1 MIRVEDVRF
10 SYAQGHADAS
20 PYGPTLDADAVS
32 SAPAVLVLD
41 DLSFEV
47 PAGTLTVLCGASGS
61 GKSSALRLLNG
72 LVPNFHHGDLTG
84 VVEVAGVDV
93 PATDLLEAGR
103 TTATVFQNPRTQ
115 FFTADV
121 RSELAF
127 RDENYGL
134 DPAEIQ
140 RRSVAAARQVGIENL
155 LDRGL
160 RQLSGGEL
168 QKVACAQAIA
178 AGTSVLLFDEPTSN
192 LSPAAIAEFAQLL
205 GRLKAQGHAIV
216 VAEHRLYFLRDL
228 ADQVLQLDHGRV
240 HDRWSGDEFRAL
252 SESSAVALG
261 LRTLRA
267 PAALAALLVAEHA
280 DAVVADHAGSGP
292 SRLADERGELPR
304 EIASRS
310 NRAQEEP
317 RQPGA
322 STPEHGLVLDTV
334 RFRYGRHG
342 VLDIP
347 HLEFPRGQVSV
358 IVGANGVG
366 KTTLARVICGL
377 AAEDRGSS
385 VRLDGVRVFPKARMA
400 RSGMVM
406 QDVHRQL
413 FCDSVADEVRLGL
426 DAQARDEVD
435 IDALLQRFD
444 LADLAERHPLSL
456 SGGQKQRVVIA
467 AAVARQPQ
475 ICVFDEPTSGVD
487 RRHLRAIAE
496 CLRELAEAGTVVI
509 VITHDPELIDACA
522 DRIVT
527 ISRLG
532 DEHPDGQSIHITEV
546 SRSRSEHA
554 G

>member
-1 MIRVEDVRF
+1 MVNDRGETKTSIRVADVRF
-10 SYAQGHADAS
+10 SYTQGRTGAS
-20 PYGPTLDADAVS
+20 PYGPVVDEQPQQ
-32 SAPAVLVLD
+32 PAALVLD

-47 PAGTLTVLCGASGS
+47 PVGTLTVLCGASGS

-72 LVPNFHHGDLTG
+72 LVPNFHEGRLDGT
-84 VVEVAGVDV
+84 VQVAGVDV
-93 PATDLLEAGR
+93 PSVDLSEAGR

-140 RRSVAAARQVGIENL
+140 RRSVAAACEVGIENL

-192 LSPAAIAEFAQLL
+192 LSPAAIAEFSQLL

-252 SESSAVALG
+252 SESSAAALG

-292 SRLADERGELPR
+292 SRPAAENHAGDPER
-304 EIASRS
+304 
-310 NRAQEEP
+310 
-317 RQPGA
+317 
-322 STPEHGLVLDTV
+322 GLVLDAV
-334 RFRYGRHG
+334 RFRYGRHD

-366 KTTLARVICGL
+366 KSTLARVICGL
-377 AAEDRGSS
+377 AAEDRGSGI
-385 VRLDGVRVFPKARMA
+385 RLDGRRVSPKMRMA

-426 DAQARDEVD
+426 DSQARDEVD

-444 LADLAERHPLSL
+444 LAELADRHPLSL

-467 AAVARQPQ
+467 AALAKQPQ
-475 ICVFDEPTSGVD
+475 VCVFDEPTSGVD

-522 DRIVT
+522 DRLVAIG
-527 ISRLG
+527 RLS
-532 DEHPDGQSIHITEV
+532 DEHPCGQSIHITEL
-546 SRSRSEHA
+546 SRNRSDHA
-554 G
+554 D

>member
-20 PYGPTLDADAVS
+20 PYGPALDADAIS
-32 SAPAVLVLD
+32 KTPAVLVLD

-84 VVEVAGVDV
+84 VVEVAGINV

-252 SESSAVALG
+252 SESSAAALG

-280 DAVVADHAGSGP
+280 DAVVADHAGSGS
-292 SRLADERGELPR
+292 SRLADERGELAR
-304 EIASRS
+304 EIVGRS
-310 NRAQEEP
+310 NRAQEP
-317 RQPGA
+317 REAGA
-322 STPEHGLVLDTV
+322 STPEHGLVLDAV
-334 RFRYGRHG
+334 RFRYGRHD

-347 HLEFPRGQVSV
+347 HLEFPRGQISV

-366 KTTLARVICGL
+366 KSTLARVICGL
-377 AAEDRGSS
+377 AAEDRGSGI
-385 VRLDGVRVFPKARMA
+385 RLDGRRVSPKMRMA

-426 DAQARDEVD
+426 DSQARDEVD

-444 LADLAERHPLSL
+444 LAELADRHPLSL

-467 AAVARQPQ
+467 AALAKQPQ
-475 ICVFDEPTSGVD
+475 VCVFDEPTSGVD

-522 DRIVT
+522 DRLVAIG
-527 ISRLG
+527 RLG
-532 DEHPDGQSIHITEV
+532 DEHPSGQSIHITEL
-546 SRSRSEHA
+546 SRNRSDHA
-554 G
+554 D